1 MAAPTSLTSPT
12 LFDAAGRPVSTAGRI
27 STPSR
32 DAGSYRGSLAGWTG
46 HQVHTRTAESRERAV
61 IQRRTDDLFA
71 NDWAARSGIDAIA
84 NNSVGTGLVP
94 QASPAAEMLGISREA
109 ARTTARIM
117 EWLWSQWTQ
126 EAHINGQMHFEDLQ
140 YLGIRT
146 LLRTGE
152 MLHLPV
158 MRPEADRTAEG
169 KLFSLA
175 LQNLAPQRLQTPAD
189 RQSDPALYD
198 GVELSPTGRPMAYH
212 IAVPSPTAM
221 ADVVPLLAASAP
233 FSSSFARIPARIGHR
248 PGLFHLFRHDTDE
261 QVRGVSPLANGV
273 KLFRHLSDALDYE
286 LFAQVI
292 AAAFPV
298 YFAQDDVPQPGLAEA
313 TSFLVPHDSDPW
325 QDRPLYAPIAP
336 GSLLYGPAGEKPH
349 ILESKRP
356 SQNFTNFVEIILR
369 AMSASLGIP
378 YESLS
383 KDFSKTNYS
392 SARAA
397 LNEAWKLYQFYRRWF
412 ARMYCQ
418 PLYEMVME
426 EAHLRGLLP
435 LPKGAPGFYEARRFW
450 CCATWVGPAR
460 GFVDPVKEI
469 TATIMALNNRLTT
482 YGEAWMERGGDFDEG
497 LEIMRDEAERLATL
511 PPLNLKASPS
521 ALPPSWLADE
531 NDDAPREPATPEAA
545 HARHV

>member
-1 MAAPTSLTSPT
+1 MAPLLYDMSGRALPTSGRVPTS
-12 LFDAAGRPVSTAGRI
+12 
-27 STPSR
+27 SR
-32 DAGSYRGSLAGWTG
+32 DAGAFRGSIAGWTG
-46 HQVHTRTAESRERAV
+46 QQVLTRTAESRERT
-61 IQRRTDDLFA
+61 ITQRRTDDLFA

-84 NNSVGTGLVP
+84 SNAIGTGLVP

-109 ARTTARIM
+109 ARMTARIM

-126 EAHINGQMHFEDLQ
+126 QAHATGQMHFEDLQ
-140 YLGIRT
+140 YLGMRT

-158 MRPEADRTAEG
+158 MLPESERLAHDR
-169 KLFSLA
+169 LFSLA
-175 LQNLAPQRLQTPAD
+175 VQNLAPQRLMTPAD

-198 GVELSPTGRPMAYH
+198 GVELSPTGRPVAYH
-212 IAVPSPTAM
+212 IAAPASTAI
-221 ADVVPLLAASAP
+221 AGDVPLLTASA
-233 FSSSFARIPARIGHR
+233 SFAADFVRIPARIGHR

-261 QVRGVSPLANGV
+261 QVRGVSPLANGI

-286 LFAQVI
+286 LYAQVI

-298 YFAQDDVPQPGLAEA
+298 YFARETPPTAPMFADPQAESTGLSAGYE
-313 TSFLVPHDSDPW
+313 
-325 QDRPLYAPIAP
+325 PIGP
-336 GSLLYGPAGEKPH
+336 GSMLFGPDNEKPH

-356 SQNFTNFVEIILR
+356 SQNFSNFVEIILR

-418 PLYEMVME
+418 PIYEMVME
-426 EAHLRGLLP
+426 EAYLRGFLP
-435 LPKGAPGFYEARRFW
+435 LPSGAPGFYEARRFW

-469 TATIMALNNRLTT
+469 TATVMALKNRLTT

-497 LEIMRDEAERLATL
+497 LEIMRDESERLATL
-511 PPLNLKASPS
+511 PSLNLDASFS
-521 ALPPSWLADE
+521 AVPPAWLEDADE
-531 NDDAPREPATPEAA
+531 RPAPATPDTD
-545 HARHV
+545 HA